1 MNETDVLLGDNILIE
16 ELATIISDELL
27 EIGEDGIYSKLIEWD
42 MIKDDISAE
51 PHQVYIDK
59 GYFIVEEKTINT
71 SYGVKL
77 TKTCRCTPKGQIAI
91 VERFR
96 KELNNK

>member
-1 MNETDVLLGDNILIE
+1 MNETGVLLKDNILIE

-77 TKTCRCTPKGQIAI
+77 IKTCKCTPKGQIAI

-96 KELNNK
+96 KELNHE